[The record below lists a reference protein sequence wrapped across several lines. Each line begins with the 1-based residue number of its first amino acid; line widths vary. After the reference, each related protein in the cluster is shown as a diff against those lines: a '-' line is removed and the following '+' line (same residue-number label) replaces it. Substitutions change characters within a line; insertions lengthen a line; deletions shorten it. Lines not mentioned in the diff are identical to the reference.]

1 MTTGGRPGAKRRGLT
16 GRALVLVGVVV
27 LLVVVLAA
35 PLHRYLSVRNEISQ
49 AQQQQ
54 RDTRARIA
62 TLRQQNKQWDDPAY
76 VAAQARDRL
85 QFAMPGDTVYVIV
98 TPSSP
103 SATGS
108 AASGPVDTG
117 ATKVPGRTWNE
128 RLWGSVQGADAAP

>member
-1 MTTGGRPGAKRRGLT
+1 MRRAVRRGLT

-35 PLHRYLSVRNEISQ
+35 PLHRYLSIRSAIAQ
-49 AQQQQ
+49 AEQQQ
-54 RDTRARIA
+54 RDTRARIG
-62 TLRQQNKQWDDPAY
+62 TLKQQLAQWDDPAF

-85 QFAMPGDTVYVIV
+85 QYAMPGDTVYVIV
-98 TPSSP
+98 TPSTP
-103 SATGS
+103 STAGAGVS
-108 AASGPVDTG
+108 SPVDTG